1 MLATIQDQA
10 EIRVECIDKRKIV
23 VQNGNL
29 FPVETSEGLFLVRAA
44 SNCLQCLTAI
54 TMKDLKLF
62 YMHKYDYFL
71 SKNVVNWL

>member
-1 MLATIQDQA
+1 MVLT
-10 EIRVECIDKRKIV
+10 
-23 VQNGNL
+23 NGRSWFKTAV

-44 SNCLQCLTAI
+44 SNCLQRLTAI

-71 SKNVVNWL
+71 SKNIVNWL